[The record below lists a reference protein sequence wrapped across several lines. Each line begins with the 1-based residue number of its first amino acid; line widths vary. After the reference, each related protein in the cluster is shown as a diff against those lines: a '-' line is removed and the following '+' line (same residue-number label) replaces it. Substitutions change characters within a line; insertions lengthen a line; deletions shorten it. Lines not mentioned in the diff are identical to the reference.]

1 MSAPKSAEQSTKK
14 NIIKTL
20 NPNEFINE
28 NVRFSNVKNNTEL
41 GLKWV
46 DINYARD
53 SQDTDEKLFQKLFI
67 VARGCVIKKFGK
79 VETKGNDGKEPALAK
94 DGKPRKDKFSI
105 FMVLNDKEF
114 INMINNFEL
123 YLAQIGHEN
132 DQAWFDNDFTVEECQ
147 DMLKSCI
154 SKNKKDE
161 KDEKKAKYGDTTAIG
176 GTLSR
181 DFICRSKC
189 EEVPVVSDL
198 NVALAKNNIVD
209 VCFHINK
216 IKLGA
221 GTYRIGM
228 EVTQINVVGVSE
240 GSGESH
246 GLKPEE
252 YTPGL
257 ITLTP
262 LQQHE
267 KGGKFCK
274 MLYQERPVRIHLENI
289 KARIFK
295 FDKEETISYSMSIRL
310 SDPTFRKMV
319 ESIDEEVFNLLVEKS
334 KDYLGAKKTPKI
346 ARPMVKQICSYNKA
360 DAEKVK
366 KGEKPT
372 YDPSIWLKIYFSDE
386 KGFDGKII
394 NSSTGKAIQN
404 TEDLINK
411 DLDISSLDFYS
422 RHIWFAKQATVNFT
436 LGKCAVTYETT
447 EYDMD
452 AIEGGAA
459 AAAEETEQ
467 QEAPDSDV
475 E

>member
-14 NIIKTL
+14 KIIKPL
-20 NPNEFINE
+20 NPNEFIKE

-46 DINYARD
+46 DTSYARD
-53 SQDTDEKLFQKLFI
+53 GAGADDKLLV
-67 VARGCVIKKFGK
+67 VARGCVIKTFGK
-79 VETKGNDGKEPALAK
+79 VENKGKDAAPAK

-105 FMVLNDKEF
+105 FMSLKDNEF
-114 INMINNFEL
+114 IDMINTFER
-123 YLAQIGHEN
+123 YLEQIGHEN
-132 DQAWFDNDFTVEECQ
+132 AQSWFDNDFTEEECH
-147 DMLKSCI
+147 DMLKSCV
-154 SKNKKDE
+154 SKNE
-161 KDEKKAKYGDTTAIG
+161 KYGYAIG

-181 DFICRSKC
+181 DFTCRSKT
-189 EEVPVVSDL
+189 EEVPDVSDL

-209 VCFHINK
+209 VCFNILK

-228 EVTQINVVGVSE
+228 EITQINIVGVSE

-252 YTPGL
+252 YTAGN

-289 KARIFK
+289 KGRIFK
-295 FDKEETISYSMSIRL
+295 FEKDDTISYSMSIRL

-319 ESIDEEVFNLLVEKS
+319 ESMDEEIFNLLVANS
-334 KDYLGAKKTPKI
+334 KEYLGAKKTSKL
-346 ARPMVKQICSYNKA
+346 ARPMVKQIYSYNKT

-372 YDPSIWLKIYFSDE
+372 YDPSIWLKIYFTEE

-394 NSSTGKAIQN
+394 NAETGKAIQN
-404 TEDLINK
+404 TEELINK
-411 DLDISSLDFYS
+411 DMDIASLDFYS

-452 AIEGGAA
+452 AIEGTAA
-459 AAAEETEQ
+459 GDDTENEGDGET
-467 QEAPDSDV
+467 QEAANSDD

>member
-1 MSAPKSAEQSTKK
+1 MSATKSAELSTKK
-14 NIIKTL
+14 KIIKPL
-20 NPNEFINE
+20 NAIELVKE

-46 DINYARD
+46 DTSYARD
-53 SQDTDEKLFQKLFI
+53 GASADDKLLV
-67 VARGCVIKKFGK
+67 VARGCVVKTFGK
-79 VETKGNDGKEPALAK
+79 IENKNKDAAPAKEGA
-94 DGKPRKDKFSI
+94 KPRKDKFSI
-105 FMVLNDKEF
+105 FMSLKDEEF
-114 INMINNFEL
+114 IDMINTFER
-123 YLAQIGHEN
+123 YLELVGHEN
-132 DQAWFDNDFTVEECQ
+132 AQAWFDNDFTEEECH
-147 DMLKSCI
+147 DMLKSCV
-154 SKNKKDE
+154 SKND
-161 KDEKKAKYGDTTAIG
+161 KYGYAVG

-181 DFICRSKC
+181 DFTCRSKT
-189 EEVPVVSDL
+189 EEVPDVSEL
-198 NVALAKNNIVD
+198 TVALAKNNIVD

-221 GTYRIGM
+221 GTYRLGM
-228 EVTQINVVGVSE
+228 EITQINVVGVSE

-252 YTPGL
+252 YAAGQ

-274 MLYQERPVRIHLENI
+274 FLYEERPARFHIENV

-295 FDKEETISYSMSIRL
+295 FDKDDTISYSMSIRL
-310 SDPTFRKMV
+310 SDPVFRKMV
-319 ESIDEEVFNLLVEKS
+319 ESMDDEIFNLLVANS
-334 KDYLGAKKTPKI
+334 KEYLGAKKTAKL
-346 ARPMVKQICSYNKA
+346 ARPMVKQIYSYNKT
-360 DAEKVK
+360 DQEKIK

-372 YDPSIWLKIYFSDE
+372 YDPSIWLKIYFSEE
-386 KGFDGKII
+386 KGFDGKIVNAETDKPI
-394 NSSTGKAIQN
+394 LN

-411 DLDISSLDFYS
+411 DLDISSLDFYC
-422 RHIWFAKQATVNFT
+422 RHIWFGPKGASINFT
-436 LGKCAVTYETT
+436 LGKCAVSYETT

-459 AAAEETEQ
+459 ADDGTENDAAD
-467 QEAPDSDV
+467 AVNSDDD